1 MPKAQLNR
9 RTSAWAL
16 GLGILVIAIV
26 VIAWGWDRNSGSEPR
41 TATSNIPPTSSD
53 VNGSGVK
60 PGNDNSRSTSG
71 SPNDNG
77 PLTHSAAQQQPQAQ
91 QSQAQQP
98 QAQQS
103 QAQQP
108 QAQQPQ
114 AQQPQAQQSEAPQS
128 TAPQPESQ
136 VQKPSEQQPA
146 EQIPENNRAAQNQPS
161 LEQSISPTSLSED
174 AIRAIQTA
182 LDESGFKVGRI
193 DGLWGPETDDA
204 VRKFQQSK
212 QIQANGQL
220 DQQTLSALGL
230 NSAQIAQQS
239 HGGSS
244 NRQ

>member
-26 VIAWGWDRNSGSEPR
+26 VIAWGWGRNSGSEPR
-41 TATSNIPPTSSD
+41 TTTSNIPPASSD

-60 PGNDNSRSTSG
+60 PGNDNSMSTSG

-91 QSQAQQP
+91 QSQAQQ
-98 QAQQS
+98 S
-103 QAQQP
+103 

-239 HGGSS
+239 HGGSP

>member
-26 VIAWGWDRNSGSEPR
+26 VIAWGWGRNSGSEPR
-41 TATSNIPPTSSD
+41 TTTSNIPPASSD

-60 PGNDNSRSTSG
+60 PGNDNSMSTSG

-91 QSQAQQP
+91 QSQAQQS

-103 QAQQP
+103 

-239 HGGSS
+239 HGGSP

>member
-26 VIAWGWDRNSGSEPR
+26 VIAWGWGRNSGSEPR
-41 TATSNIPPTSSD
+41 TTTSNIPPASSD

-60 PGNDNSRSTSG
+60 PGNDNSMSTSG

-91 QSQAQQP
+91 QSQAQQS

-103 QAQQP
+103 
-108 QAQQPQ
+108 Q

-230 NSAQIAQQS
+230 NSAQFAQQS
-239 HGGSS
+239 HGGSP